1 MRYFREIEPDIYTAA
16 GALQTEADGHGWVGE
31 YDTLLARGQP
41 FAVIVDA
48 RDRPQPPAGKP
59 MVLWMKARKAELG
72 RLVRLTA
79 YVVEDAAERAD
90 LERALP
96 ARSKSSPYPMAVA
109 ANPAEALTKARSS
122 LGRP

>member
-1 MRYFREIEPDIYTAA
+1 MRYFREIEPDIYAAA
-16 GALQTEADGHGWVGE
+16 GALRTKADGRDWIGE

-79 YVVEDAAERAD
+79 YVVEDGAERAE

-109 ANPAEALTKARSS
+109 ASPADALTKARSS
-122 LGRP
+122 LGRT